1 MIFIILT
8 WNSNNFKICIILDKT
23 LNFHDV
29 QTYFFMNLS
38 KTFNFVVHL
47 SIYSDSFNYLLYF
60 IFSLIALYF
69 KCLSLFHQIVNE
81 DLGTYFLFRLKN
93 CASLQITNSLINLI
107 NLLSSC
113 LNNLSQGL
121 INSLLSF
128 EFSKFHLQ
136 DINEQAYFNKFIY
149 SLHHLDCFLYF
160 FNYYLCL
167 VNLKYLNL

>member
-1 MIFIILT
+1 MRLIVFVHILY
-8 WNSNNFKICIILDKT
+8 WNLKLISSNLYD
-23 LNFHDV
+23 
-29 QTYFFMNLS
+29 NL
-38 KTFNFVVHL
+38 KM
-47 SIYSDSFNYLLYF
+47 DLY
-60 IFSLIALYF
+60 